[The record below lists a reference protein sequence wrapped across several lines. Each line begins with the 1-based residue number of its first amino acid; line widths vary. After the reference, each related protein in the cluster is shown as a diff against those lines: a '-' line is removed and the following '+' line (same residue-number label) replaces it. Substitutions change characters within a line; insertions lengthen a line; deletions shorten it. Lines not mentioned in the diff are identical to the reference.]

1 MDSIVL
7 LWIFGI
13 VTVELHDVVC
23 ERGSTDRYAWVAIE
37 EQFLGNL
44 RLALSI
50 LTLPFEISSRGPL
63 HHRVLPPYER
73 HCGLPL

>member
-37 EQFLGNL
+37 EQFPGN
-44 RLALSI
+44 RETRALHLDATFRTFVQGTS
-50 LTLPFEISSRGPL
+50 PSSSTAAI
-63 HHRVLPPYER
+63 
-73 HCGLPL
+73 